1 MGERPREVR
10 LGIIGLGGMGLH
22 HFKHAH
28 AVRGARVTAVCDSNP
43 ERLRPAVETDPTIKT
58 FEDWRD
64 LLAADLVD
72 AVLIATPHYDHP
84 PIATAALERDV
95 HVLTEK
101 PVAVTVGAAR
111 RVNEL
116 AARKPHLKYA
126 AMFQQR
132 TWPGPR
138 KVYELVRGG
147 ELGEISRL
155 TWVVTDWFRPWSY
168 YASGTWRATWS
179 GEGGGVLI
187 NQCPHN
193 LDLIPWLTGMM
204 PTRVTGVAHIGK
216 THPIEVED
224 DVTAIMEYAN
234 GMTGHFITTTGEA
247 PGTNLLEIAGDRGLL
262 RLEGRRLTLRRTKQS
277 VREFRETSPGPFSL
291 PEVDEQVIPIDP
303 TPELSHVTVTQNFVD
318 AILNDEPLIAPG
330 VDGIKGLELG
340 NAMLLSGVTR
350 KPVEL
355 PLDAEVFGR
364 FLLDLQHQYGGR
376 KMPAE
381 GVAQA
386 VTQPRF

>member
-1 MGERPREVR
+1 
-10 LGIIGLGGMGLH
+10 
-22 HFKHAH
+22 
-28 AVRGARVTAVCDSNP
+28 VTAV
-43 ERLRPAVETDPTIKT
+43 A
-58 FEDWRD
+58 
-64 LLAADLVD
+64 
-72 AVLIATPHYDHP
+72 
-84 PIATAALERDV
+84 
-95 HVLTEK
+95 
-101 PVAVTVGAAR
+101 
-111 RVNEL
+111 
-116 AARKPHLKYA
+116 HL
-126 AMFQQR
+126 
-132 TWPGPR
+132 
-138 KVYELVRGG
+138 
-147 ELGEISRL
+147 
-155 TWVVTDWFRPWSY
+155 
-168 YASGTWRATWS
+168 
-179 GEGGGVLI
+179 
-187 NQCPHN
+187 
-193 LDLIPWLTGMM
+193 
-204 PTRVTGVAHIGK
+204 GK
-216 THPIEVED
+216 THPIETED
-224 DVTAIMEYAN
+224 EVSAIFEYETGA
-234 GMTGHFITTTGEA
+234 TGHFITTTGEA